1 VRAQE
6 GRRAVSETHEIV
18 LRPGAR
24 SFGQDLAEAWH
35 YREMGYLLTWRD
47 VKVRYKQT
55 ALGAAWAI
63 LQPLLA
69 MAVFTAIFGR
79 FAGVPSEGVPYA
91 TFVYAGLLPWTY
103 FSGAIT
109 NASQSLLANTNLVTK
124 IYFPRILIPASACL
138 AALLD
143 LGIAATVLL
152 VLLPLAGIR
161 PAFTG
166 LLVLPVLVVLLF
178 LLALGCGL
186 WLAALK
192 VEYRDFQYVVPFLV
206 QLWMFL
212 TPVIY
217 PASIVP
223 ERYRGLLALNPMVGV
238 IEAFRAAVLGHRSV
252 PWPLVGES
260 AALAVAIF
268 VGGLWYFR
276 RMERTFA
283 DVI

>member
-1 VRAQE
+1 M
-6 GRRAVSETHEIV
+6 GETREIV

-24 SFGQDLAEAWH
+24 SLGQDLAEAWR
-35 YREMGYLLTWRD
+35 YREMCYLLTWRD

-69 MAVFTAIFGR
+69 MAVFTVIFGR
-79 FAGVPSEGVPYA
+79 FAGLPSEGVPYA
-91 TFVYAGLLPWTY
+91 AFVFAALLPWTY

-124 IYFPRILIPASACL
+124 IYFPRLLIPASACL

-143 LGIAATVLL
+143 LGVAASVLL
-152 VLLPLAGIR
+152 VLLPLAGVH
-161 PAFTG
+161 PTLAG
-166 LLVLPVLVVLLF
+166 LLLLPALVALLF
-178 LLALGCGL
+178 VLALGCGL

-217 PASIVP
+217 PSAIVP
-223 ERYRGLLALNPMVGV
+223 ERYRWLLALNPLVGV
-238 IEAFRAAVLGHRSV
+238 IEAFRAALLGHRAF
-252 PWPLVGES
+252 PWPLLGLS
-260 AALAVAIF
+260 AAAGAAIF
-268 VGGLWYFR
+268 AGGLWYFR
-276 RMERTFA
+276 RMERSFA

>member
-1 VRAQE
+1 MS
-6 GRRAVSETHEIV
+6 GTHEVVI
-18 LRPGAR
+18 RPGVR
-24 SFGQDLAEAWH
+24 SFRQDLAEAWR

-47 VKVRYKQT
+47 LKVRYKQT

-63 LQPLLA
+63 LQPLLT

-79 FAGVPSEGVPYA
+79 FAGLPSDGVPYA
-91 TFVYAGLLPWTY
+91 PFVYAGLLPWTY

-109 NASQSLLANTNLVTK
+109 NASQSLLANTNLVSK
-124 IYFPRILIPASACL
+124 IYFPRLLIPASSCFAGL
-138 AALLD
+138 ID
-143 LGIAATVLL
+143 LGIAASVLL
-152 VLLPLAGIR
+152 VLLPLTGVRPGPAGFLAL
-161 PAFTG
+161 PA
-166 LLVLPVLVVLLF
+166 LVALLF

-223 ERYRGLLALNPMVGV
+223 ERYRPLLALNPMVGV
-238 IEAFRAAVLGHRSV
+238 IEAFRAAVLGHRAIPWV
-252 PWPLVGES
+252 PLGVS
-260 AALAVAIF
+260 AAATALIF
-268 VGGLWYFR
+268 AGGLWYFR

>member
-1 VRAQE
+1 M
-6 GRRAVSETHEIV
+6 SEMREIV

-24 SFGQDLAEAWH
+24 SIGQDLAEAWR

-91 TFVYAGLLPWTY
+91 PFVYAGLLPWMY

-109 NASQSLLANTNLVTK
+109 NASQSLLANASLVTK

-143 LGIAATVLL
+143 LGIAASVLL

-161 PAFTG
+161 PAPAG
-166 LLVLPVLVVLLF
+166 LLLLPVLVALLF

-206 QLWMFL
+206 QLWMFV

-223 ERYRGLLALNPMVGV
+223 ERYRWLLALNPLVGV
-238 IEAFRAAVLGHRSV
+238 IDAFRAAVLGHRV
-252 PWPLVGES
+252 IPWPQLGVS
-260 AALAVAIF
+260 AAAGLVIF
-268 VGGLWYFR
+268 AGGLWYFR
-276 RMERTFA
+276 RMERSFA